1 MTASKTPKATKTPK
15 APSATAMAR
24 KRTMQDRKAITA
36 QIRSAE
42 KIARS
47 FEKARE
53 TLAAEVAKLNGDV
66 KTQLEQVLSQ
76 LGVAATIVDAEV
88 ESQATAL
95 ARTFVKR

>member
-1 MTASKTPKATKTPK
+1 MTAKAAKTVK
-15 APSATAMAR
+15 APSAKAMAR
-24 KRTMQDRKAITA
+24 KRTVQERKSITA

-53 TLAAEVAKLNGDV
+53 TLTAEVAKLNGDI
-66 KTQLEQVLSQ
+66 KTQLEQVLAQ

-88 ESQATAL
+88 ESQAVAL

>member
-1 MTASKTPKATKTPK
+1 MTATKTVKTPKATKTP
-15 APSATAMAR
+15 SAKAMAR
-24 KRTMQDRKAITA
+24 KRTAQERKAIAA

-53 TLAAEVAKLNGDV
+53 TLTAEVAKLDGDV
-66 KTQLEQVLSQ
+66 KSQLEQVLSQ

-88 ESQATAL
+88 ESKATAL